1 MNFGSRTSLYTT
13 VLIDSCYRSRPNS
26 TYEQQATTNLIKE
39 ERVLT
44 ETPVIGIITNPV
56 PFAGYDTYVMGAYV
70 RYVEQS
76 GAKVVPIHHK
86 ASDEEICTQ
95 LEKING
101 VILQGGTTAIMT
113 TDGELSFYGKKIKV
127 IVEKAKELNARGIHF
142 PIWAICLGFQ
152 ALAAV
157 EAPYK
162 DTIAM
167 NSFDSLDCCDKVKFV
182 SEPSVSR
189 MYKSIPE
196 GLLLAMQNEEITYN
210 NHHDGVYLST
220 FDKYSELKE
229 NYNVITTSTD
239 RQGVE
244 YVATFEHK
252 QFPFYAHQYH
262 PEKVQFVFREGLHIP
277 R

>member
-1 MNFGSRTSLYTT
+1 M
-13 VLIDSCYRSRPNS
+13 LIYVCFRSRPNS
-26 TYEQQATTNLIKE
+26 TFEQQVVADVSKE

-86 ASDEEICTQ
+86 ASDEDICAQ

-101 VILQGGTTAIMT
+101 VILQGGVTEIMT
-113 TDGELSFYGKKIKV
+113 MDGELTSYGKKVKV
-127 IVEKAKELNARGIHF
+127 IVEKAKELNSRGIHF

-162 DTIAM
+162 DTVAV
-167 NSFDSLDCCDKVKFV
+167 NAFDSLD
-182 SEPSVSR
+182 
-189 MYKSIPE
+189 
-196 GLLLAMQNEEITYN
+196 
-210 NHHDGVYLST
+210 
-220 FDKYSELKE
+220 
-229 NYNVITTSTD
+229 
-239 RQGVE
+239 
-244 YVATFEHK
+244 
-252 QFPFYAHQYH
+252 
-262 PEKVQFVFREGLHIP
+262 
-277 R
+277 